1 MQVSEQTLHDLEFPK
16 ILEKIAEF
24 AFNERTSQ
32 LILEL
37 KPYQNISHLIQDL
50 QTTNEYLSSFE
61 SENRIPFSE
70 FYYMKD
76 FLPRL
81 EIENY
86 YLNAEQFFQIKSNSL
101 QIKEITKFISKFE
114 EYFPEL
120 NSLVSEVVYEKEIVK
135 EIDAVFNRHGEIKD
149 DASPELFEIR
159 KQMKQ
164 VSARISD
171 LFKKSITHNLSF
183 LDDIKETVVDDKR
196 VLAVLSSVRKRVKGR
211 LLGTSKTG
219 SISFIEP
226 ESVQKP
232 NREWEELKEEES
244 REIIKILRKLTAV
257 IAVHKNLLEEYEDLL
272 EYFDFTQA
280 KAQFSLKI
288 KGTLPEIKPE
298 KILNL
303 TDAYHPLLY
312 LSNSEKKLKTI
323 PQTLRM
329 DKNQRIIII
338 SGPNAGGKS
347 ITLKT
352 IGLNQLMIQSGIL
365 IPVHPKS
372 EVGFFDKIFTDIGD
386 NQSIENQLSTYSYRL
401 KQMSYFIRNVD
412 DNTLLLVD
420 EFGTGSDPEL
430 GGALAEV
437 FFEEFY
443 ERKAFG
449 IFTTHYTN
457 IKIAAEN
464 LPEAINAS
472 MLFDE
477 KTLNPLYKLEIGQ
490 AGSSFTFEVAEKNK
504 IPFRL
509 INRAK
514 KKVEQDKVRLDK
526 TILKL
531 QQEKFEIQ
539 KTKNQVQEL
548 KQTSE
553 SQSKELESTHEKI
566 REKLVD
572 FQQLYDNELKTLQV
586 GKKMK
591 DWADDYLKSKNK
603 KKLIGEFLKWVEM
616 ENSKKTKSLAVEKKK
631 EKIVQKEIQK
641 ELKKNKETIIEE
653 QKKIEQKKKEIIE
666 QTIENLKVGDRVKI
680 KDSNSVATV
689 EKIEGKSIVLN
700 YGQFTAKISI
710 FDVYKIQ

>member
-1 MQVSEQTLHDLEFPK
+1 MQVSEQTLNDLEFPK
-16 ILEKIAEF
+16 ILEKIAEL

-32 LILEL
+32 IILDL
-37 KPYQNISHLIQDL
+37 KPYEEIPYLQQDL
-50 QTTNEYLSSFE
+50 KTTNEYLSSFQ
-61 SENRIPFSE
+61 SGNRIPFSE
-70 FYYMKD
+70 FYHMKD

-101 QIKEITKFISKFE
+101 QVKEITKFISGFA
-114 EYFPEL
+114 EYYPEL
-120 NSLVSEVVYEKEIVK
+120 NSLVSEVIYEKEIVK
-135 EIDAVFNRHGEIKD
+135 EIDGVFNRHGEIKD
-149 DASPELFEIR
+149 DASPELFTIR
-159 KQMKQ
+159 RQMKQ
-164 VSARISD
+164 VSARISE
-171 LFKKSITHNLSF
+171 LFKKSITHNLAF
-183 LDDIKETVVDDKR
+183 LDDIRETVVDDKR
-196 VLAVLSSVRKRVKGR
+196 VLAVNSAMRKRVKGR
-211 LLGTSKTG
+211 FLGTSKTG

-232 NREWEELKEEES
+232 NRELEELKEEEGK
-244 REIIKILRKLTAV
+244 EIIRILRNLTSI
-257 IAVHKNLLEEYEDLL
+257 IAVHKDLL
-272 EYFDFTQA
+272 ESYEELLEYLDFTQA
-280 KAQFSLKI
+280 KAQFALKI
-288 KGTLPEIKPE
+288 QATLPKIKDD

-303 TDAYHPLLY
+303 IDAYHPLLF

-323 PQTLRM
+323 PQTLKL
-329 DKNQRIIII
+329 DKDQRIIII

-347 ITLKT
+347 ITLKA

-365 IPVHPKS
+365 IPVHPQS
-372 EVGFFDKIFTDIGD
+372 EIGFFDKIFTDIGD

-401 KQMSYFIRNVD
+401 KQMSYFIRNV
-412 DNTLLLVD
+412 NEGTILLVD

-477 KTLNPLYKLEIGQ
+477 KSLNPLYKLEIGQ

-539 KTKNQVQEL
+539 KTKNQVEEL
-548 KQTSE
+548 KQNSAE
-553 SQSKELESTHEKI
+553 QSKELESTNEKI

-572 FQQLYDNELKTLQV
+572 FQQLYDNELKSLQV
-586 GKKMK
+586 GKKMNE
-591 DWADDYLKSKNK
+591 WADDYLKSKNK
-603 KKLIGEFLKWVEM
+603 KKLIGDFLKWVEI
-616 ENSKKTKSLAVEKKK
+616 ENSKKAETVVVEKQK
-631 EKIVQKEIQK
+631 EKVVQKEIK
-641 ELKKNKETIIEE
+641 NELRKNKKNIQIEQQKIEE
-653 QKKIEQKKKEIIE
+653 KKKVEIQKSID
-666 QTIENLKVGDRVKI
+666 NLNKGDRVKL

-689 EKIEGKSIVLN
+689 EKIEGKSILLN
-700 YGQFTAKISI
+700 YGQFTAKVSI
-710 FDVYKIQ
+710 FEVIKI

>member
-164 VSARISD
+164 VSVRISD

-232 NREWEELKEEES
+232 NRELEELKEEES

-329 DKNQRIIII
+329 DENQRIIII

-539 KTKNQVQEL
+539 KTKDQVREL

-641 ELKKNKETIIEE
+641 ELKKNKETIVEE
-653 QKKIEQKKKEIIE
+653 QKKIEQKKKEIIK

>member
-164 VSARISD
+164 VSVRISD

-232 NREWEELKEEES
+232 NRELEELKEEES

-329 DKNQRIIII
+329 DENQRIIII

-372 EVGFFDKIFTDIGD
+372 EIGFFDKIFTDIGD

-401 KQMSYFIRNVD
+401 KQMSYFIRNVNE
-412 DNTLLLVD
+412 NTLLLVD

-591 DWADDYLKSKNK
+591 DWADEYLKSKNK

-616 ENSKKTKSLAVEKKK
+616 ENSKKTEVIAVEKKK

-653 QKKIEQKKKEIIE
+653 QKKIEEKKKEIIK

-700 YGQFTAKISI
+700 YGQFTAKVSI
-710 FDVYKIQ
+710 FDVYKI

>member
-1 MQVSEQTLHDLEFPK
+1 MQVSEQTLRDLEFPK
-16 ILEKIAEF
+16 ILEKISEF
-24 AFNERTSQ
+24 AFNERTAQ
-32 LILEL
+32 LLIEL
-37 KPYQNISHLIQDL
+37 KPYENHAHLVQDL
-50 QTTNEYLSSFE
+50 FATSEYLSSFE
-61 SENRIPFSE
+61 SGNRIPFSE
-70 FYYMKD
+70 FFYMKE

-101 QIKEITKFISKFE
+101 QIKEITKFFTAFE
-114 EYFPEL
+114 AYFPTL
-120 NSLVSEVVYEKEIVK
+120 NSLVSEIHYEKQIVK
-135 EIDAVFNRHGEIKD
+135 EIELVFNRHGEIKD

-159 KQMKQ
+159 KQIKQ
-164 VSARISD
+164 VTARISD
-171 LFKKSITHNLSF
+171 LFKKSIVHNSQY
-183 LDDIKETVVDDKR
+183 LDDIKETVIDDKR
-196 VLAVLSSVRKRVKGR
+196 VLAVVSSVRKRVKGR
-211 LLGTSKTG
+211 FLGTSKTG

-226 ESVQKP
+226 ESVLKP
-232 NREWEELKEEES
+232 NRELEELKEEES
-244 REIIKILRKLTAV
+244 KEIIKILRHLTSI
-257 IAVHKNLLEEYEDLL
+257 IALHKDLLEEYETLL

-280 KAQFSLKI
+280 KSQFALKI
-288 KGTLPEIKPE
+288 NAVLPQIKDE
-298 KILNL
+298 NILNL
-303 TDAYHPLLY
+303 VDAFHPLLF
-312 LSNSEKKLKTI
+312 LSNNEKKLKTI
-323 PQTLRM
+323 PQSLKL
-329 DKNQRIIII
+329 DKNQRIVII

-372 EVGFFDKIFTDIGD
+372 EIGFFDKIFTDIGD

-401 KQMSYFIRNVD
+401 KQMSYFIKNVND
-412 DNTLLLVD
+412 RTLLLVD

-548 KQTSE
+548 KETSAE
-553 SQSKELESTHEKI
+553 QSKELESTHEKV

-572 FQQLYDNELKTLQV
+572 FQLLYDNELKSLQA
-586 GKKMK
+586 GKKMNE
-591 DWADDYLKSKNK
+591 WADAYLKSKNK
-603 KKLIGEFLKWVEM
+603 KKLIGDFLKWVEM
-616 ENSKKTKSLAVEKKK
+616 ENSKKKDIQSTEKEK
-631 EKIVQKEIQK
+631 EKILQKEVKK
-641 ELKKNKETIIEE
+641 ELKKNQETIKVE
-653 QKKIEQKKKEIIE
+653 QKKIEEKKKKEVQKSIDS
-666 QTIENLKVGDRVKI
+666 LKIGDRVKI
-680 KDSNSVATV
+680 KDSNSVATI
-689 EKIEGKSIVLN
+689 EKIEGKSILLN
-700 YGQFTAKISI
+700 YGQFTAKVSI
-710 FDVYKIQ
+710 FDIQKI